1 MRTDYSYSRVLH
13 VDLETGRS
21 RVLRFGSRAE
31 HLGGSGLA
39 AALYA
44 TYGLPEA
51 PALDPRQP
59 LIFAVGPLT
68 GFFPLMSKVV
78 CGFRSPYTGE
88 WAESHAGGRLALSLR
103 FAGYDA
109 LMVTGAARGL
119 SALVVGARTVDV
131 HDVSYLRGADVFSA
145 GKYLRRFG
153 KSSSGHRS
161 CIRIGP
167 SGERGVHYACI
178 NVDSFRHFG
187 RLGAGAV
194 MGAKNLKG
202 IVVQGDGSFV
212 LPEGNAYAKLMREVY
227 KDITATDKMR
237 KYHDLG
243 TPANLLALNELK
255 ALPWNNLQK
264 TSDERIDGVSGET
277 FADKFLLRQTACAG
291 CPVGCIHIGLLRQQ
305 FAKDHEFL
313 YKQVSYDYES
323 IFAQGTM
330 LGLTDASDVLA
341 LLDETEKL
349 GLDCMSSG
357 VALAWVAEASEKGVL
372 SEKETI
378 VPIRFGEV
386 QGFLEALRHLG
397 MASNEFYRVLGTGTL
412 KAADIYGGADY
423 ACVLGQEMAGYA
435 TGEVFFVAQAYGF
448 RHSHLD
454 SGGYS
459 WDQSAKD
466 KDAGKAVDFLVD
478 DEYKRILINS
488 MVSCMFARASYGP
501 DRIGECLE
509 SVGLADVAANL
520 GTAGKAMQAL
530 RWNLKCRTG
539 FDVHAVRI
547 PKRYSEVV
555 TWKGGIDEAYMND
568 VRRRYEQA
576 ILDMAAKAPAIS
588 GGEEG

>member
-1 MRTDYSYSRVLH
+1 MRIDNPFSRVLH
-13 VDLETGRS
+13 VDLDTGLS
-21 RVLRFGSRAE
+21 RVLRFGERAG

-44 TYGLPEA
+44 EYGLPDA

-88 WAESHAGGRLALSLR
+88 WAESHAGGRLGLSLR

-109 LMVTGAARGL
+109 LMITGAARTL
-119 SALVVGARTVDV
+119 SALAVGARSVDV
-131 HDVSYLRGADVFSA
+131 HDVPYLRGADVFST
-145 GKYLRRFG
+145 GKHLRRFG
-153 KSSSGHRS
+153 KASSGHRS

-167 SGERGVHYACI
+167 AGENGVGYACI

-187 RLGAGAV
+187 RLGAGSV

-202 IVVQGDGSFV
+202 IVVMGDGV
-212 LPEGNAYAKLMREVY
+212 YELPESKAYPKLMRDLY
-227 KDITATDKMR
+227 KDVTATDKMK

-264 TSDERIDGVSGET
+264 TTDERIDGISGET
-277 FADKFLLRQTACAG
+277 FAERFLLRQTACAG

-305 FAKDHEFL
+305 FASDHEFL
-313 YKQVSYDYES
+313 YKQVSYDYEP
-323 IFAQGTM
+323 IFAQGSMIGITS
-330 LGLTDASDVLA
+330 AADVLA

-349 GLDCMSSG
+349 GLDCMSAG
-357 VALAWVAEASEKGVL
+357 VALAWVAEALEKGAVT
-372 SEKETI
+372 EAETI

-386 QGFLEALRHLG
+386 QGFLEALRHIAMG
-397 MASNEFYRVLGTGTL
+397 SNEFYRALGAGTL
-412 KAADIYGGADY
+412 KAADAYGGADY

-454 SGGYS
+454 TGGYS
-459 WDQSAKD
+459 WDQSAKE
-466 KDAGKAVDFLVD
+466 KNARKAVDFLVD
-478 DEYKRILINS
+478 DEYKRTLINS

-501 DRIGECLE
+501 ERIAECLD
-509 SVGLADVAANL
+509 SLGLGDVAANL
-520 GTAGKAMQAL
+520 ATAGRNMQNL
-530 RWNLKCRTG
+530 RWSLKCRTG

-547 PKRYSEVV
+547 PKRFTEVV
-555 TWKGGIDEAYMND
+555 TWKGGIDMAYMEEL
-568 VRRRYEQA
+568 RGLYAQEILRMASQA
-576 ILDMAAKAPAIS
+576 ENA
-588 GGEEG
+588 

>member
-1 MRTDYSYSRVLH
+1 MRIDNPFSRVLH
-13 VDLETGRS
+13 VDLDTGLS
-21 RVLRFGSRAE
+21 RVLRFGERAG

-44 TYGLPEA
+44 EYGLPDA

-88 WAESHAGGRLALSLR
+88 WAESHAGGRLGLSLR

-109 LMVTGAARGL
+109 LMITGAARTL
-119 SALVVGARTVDV
+119 SALAVGARSVDV
-131 HDVSYLRGADVFSA
+131 HDVPYLRGADVFST
-145 GKYLRRFG
+145 GKHLRRFG
-153 KSSSGHRS
+153 KASSGHRS

-167 SGERGVHYACI
+167 AGENGVGYACI

-187 RLGAGAV
+187 RLGAGSV

-202 IVVQGDGSFV
+202 IVVMGDGV
-212 LPEGNAYAKLMREVY
+212 YELPESKAYSKLMRDLF
-227 KDITATDKMR
+227 KDVTATDKMK

-264 TSDERIDGVSGET
+264 TTDERIDGISGET
-277 FADKFLLRQTACAG
+277 FAERFLLRQTACAG

-305 FAKDHEFL
+305 FASDHEFL
-313 YKQVSYDYES
+313 YKQVSYDYEP
-323 IFAQGTM
+323 IFAQGSMIGITS
-330 LGLTDASDVLA
+330 AADVLA

-349 GLDCMSSG
+349 GLDCMSAG
-357 VALAWVAEASEKGVL
+357 VALAWVAEALEKGAVT
-372 SEKETI
+372 EAETI

-386 QGFLEALRHLG
+386 QGFLEALRHIAMG
-397 MASNEFYRVLGTGTL
+397 SNEFYRALGAGTL
-412 KAADIYGGADY
+412 KAADAYGGADY

-454 SGGYS
+454 TGGYS
-459 WDQSAKD
+459 WDQSAKE
-466 KDAGKAVDFLVD
+466 KNARKAVDFLVD
-478 DEYKRILINS
+478 DEYKRTLINS

-501 DRIGECLE
+501 ERIAECLD
-509 SVGLADVAANL
+509 SLGLGDVAANL
-520 GTAGKAMQAL
+520 ATAGRNMQNL
-530 RWNLKCRTG
+530 RWSLKCRTG

-547 PKRYSEVV
+547 PKRFTEVV
-555 TWKGGIDEAYMND
+555 TWKGGIDMAYMEEL
-568 VRRRYEQA
+568 RGMYAQEILRMASQA
-576 ILDMAAKAPAIS
+576 ENA
-588 GGEEG
+588 

>member
-1 MRTDYSYSRVLH
+1 MRIDNPFSRVLH
-13 VDLETGRS
+13 VDLDTGLS
-21 RVLRFGSRAE
+21 RVLRFGARSE

-44 TYGLPEA
+44 EYGLPDA

-109 LMVTGAARGL
+109 LMITGAARTL
-119 SALVVGARTVDV
+119 SALAVGARSVDV
-131 HDVSYLRGADVFSA
+131 HDVPYLRGADVFST
-145 GKYLRRFG
+145 GKHLRRFG
-153 KSSSGHRS
+153 KTSSGHRS

-167 SGERGVHYACI
+167 AGENGVGYACI

-187 RLGAGAV
+187 RLGAGSV

-202 IVVQGDGSFV
+202 IVVMGDGV
-212 LPEGNAYAKLMREVY
+212 YELPESKAYPKLMRDLF
-227 KDITATDKMR
+227 KDVTATDKMK

-264 TSDERIDGVSGET
+264 TTDERIDGISGET
-277 FADKFLLRQTACAG
+277 FAERFLLRQTACAG

-305 FAKDHEFL
+305 FASDHEFL
-313 YKQVSYDYES
+313 YKQVSYDYEP
-323 IFAQGTM
+323 IFAQGSMIGITS
-330 LGLTDASDVLA
+330 AADVLA

-349 GLDCMSSG
+349 GLDCMSAG
-357 VALAWVAEASEKGVL
+357 VALAWVAEALEKGAVT
-372 SEKETI
+372 EAETI
-378 VPIRFGEV
+378 VPIRFGEA
-386 QGFLEALRHLG
+386 QGFLEALRHIAMG
-397 MASNEFYRVLGTGTL
+397 SNEFYRALGAGTL
-412 KAADIYGGADY
+412 KAADAYGGAEY

-454 SGGYS
+454 TGGYS

-466 KDAGKAVDFLVD
+466 NDARKAVDFLVD
-478 DEYKRILINS
+478 DEYKRTLINS

-501 DRIGECLE
+501 ERIAECLE
-509 SVGLADVAANL
+509 SLGLGDVAANL
-520 GTAGKAMQAL
+520 STAGRNMQNL
-530 RWNLKCRTG
+530 RWSLKCRTG

-547 PKRYSEVV
+547 PKRFTEVV
-555 TWKGGIDEAYMND
+555 TWKGGIDMAYMEEL
-568 VRRRYEQA
+568 RGMYAQEILRMASQA
-576 ILDMAAKAPAIS
+576 DS
-588 GGEEG
+588 

>member
-1 MRTDYSYSRVLH
+1 MRIDNPFSRVLH
-13 VDLETGRS
+13 VDLDTGLS
-21 RVLRFGSRAE
+21 RVLRFGERAG

-44 TYGLPEA
+44 EYGLPDA

-88 WAESHAGGRLALSLR
+88 WAESHAGGRLGLSLR

-109 LMVTGAARGL
+109 LMITGAARTL
-119 SALVVGARTVDV
+119 SALAVGARSVDV
-131 HDVSYLRGADVFSA
+131 HDVPYLRGADVFST
-145 GKYLRRFG
+145 GKHLRRFG
-153 KSSSGHRS
+153 KASSGHRS

-167 SGERGVHYACI
+167 AGENGVGYACI

-187 RLGAGAV
+187 RLGAGSV

-202 IVVQGDGSFV
+202 IVVMGDGV
-212 LPEGNAYAKLMREVY
+212 YELPESKAYPKLMRDLY
-227 KDITATDKMR
+227 KDVTATDKMK

-264 TSDERIDGVSGET
+264 TTDERIDGISGET
-277 FADKFLLRQTACAG
+277 FAERFLLRQTACAG

-305 FAKDHEFL
+305 FASDHEFL
-313 YKQVSYDYES
+313 YKQVSYDYEP
-323 IFAQGTM
+323 IFAQGSMIGITS
-330 LGLTDASDVLA
+330 AADVLA

-349 GLDCMSSG
+349 GLDCMSAG
-357 VALAWVAEASEKGVL
+357 VALAWVAEALEKGAVT
-372 SEKETI
+372 EAETI

-386 QGFLEALRHLG
+386 QGFLEALRHIAMG
-397 MASNEFYRVLGTGTL
+397 SNEFYRALGAGTL
-412 KAADIYGGADY
+412 KAADAYGGADY

-454 SGGYS
+454 TGGYS
-459 WDQSAKD
+459 WDQSAKE
-466 KDAGKAVDFLVD
+466 KNARKAVDFLVD
-478 DEYKRILINS
+478 DEYKRTLINS

-501 DRIGECLE
+501 ERIAECLD
-509 SVGLADVAANL
+509 SLGLGDVAANL
-520 GTAGKAMQAL
+520 ATAGRNMQNL
-530 RWNLKCRTG
+530 RWSLKCRTG
-539 FDVHAVRI
+539 FNVHAVRI
-547 PKRYSEVV
+547 PKRFTEVV
-555 TWKGGIDEAYMND
+555 TWKGGIDMAYMEEL
-568 VRRRYEQA
+568 RGMYAQEILRMASQA
-576 ILDMAAKAPAIS
+576 
-588 GGEEG
+588 EN

>member
-13 VDLETGRS
+13 VDLGTGHS
-21 RVLRFGSRAE
+21 RVLKFGSRAE
-31 HLGGSGLA
+31 HLGGSGLT
-39 AALYA
+39 AALSA
-44 TYGLPEA
+44 EYGIPDA

-59 LIFAVGPLT
+59 LIFAIGPLT
-68 GFFPLMSKVV
+68 GFFPLMSKTV

-109 LMVTGAARGL
+109 LMITGAAHAL
-119 SALVVGARTVDV
+119 SALVVGSRTVDV
-131 HDVSYLRGADVFSA
+131 HEVSYLRGADVFST
-145 GKYLRRFG
+145 GKYLRRYG

-167 SGERGVHYACI
+167 AGEQGVGYACI

-187 RLGAGAV
+187 RLGSGSV

-202 IVVQGDGSFV
+202 IVVLGDGCFE
-212 LPEGNAYAKLMREVY
+212 LPENSAYPKLMRDLY
-227 KDITATDKMR
+227 KDITATDKMK

-243 TPANLLALNELK
+243 TPANLMALNELK

-264 TSDERIDGVSGET
+264 TTDARIDGVSGET
-277 FADKFLLRQTACAG
+277 FADRFLLRQTACAG

-305 FAKDHEFL
+305 FASDHEFL
-313 YKQVSYDYES
+313 YKQVTYDYES

-330 LGLTDASDVLA
+330 IGLTDASDVLA

-357 VALAWVAEASEKGVL
+357 VALAWVAEAVEKGIVTQA
-372 SEKETI
+372 ETI
-378 VPIRFGEV
+378 VPIRFGEM
-386 QGFLEALRHLG
+386 QGFVEALRHIALG
-397 MASNEFYRVLGTGTL
+397 TNEFYKALGRGAL
-412 KAADIYGGADY
+412 NAADIYGGADF

-454 SGGYS
+454 SGGYA
-459 WDQSAKD
+459 WDQSAKE
-466 KDAGKAVDFLVD
+466 KDAQKAVDFLVD
-478 DEYKRILINS
+478 DEYKRILINC
-488 MVSCMFARASYGP
+488 MVSCLFARASYGP
-501 DRIGECLE
+501 DRIAECLE
-509 SVGLADVAANL
+509 SVGLTDVAANL
-520 GTAGKAMQAL
+520 SHAGKAMQSL
-530 RWNLKCRTG
+530 RWKLKCSTG

-547 PKRYSEVV
+547 PKRFTEVV
-555 TWKGGIDEAYMND
+555 TWKGGIDTVYMD
-568 VRRRYEQA
+568 DLRSRYSQA
-576 ILDMAAKAPAIS
+576 ILQMAGVEPNLK
-588 GGEEG
+588 G

>member
-1 MRTDYSYSRVLH
+1 MRIDNPFSRVLH
-13 VDLETGRS
+13 VDLDTGLS
-21 RVLRFGSRAE
+21 RVLRFGARAG

-44 TYGLPEA
+44 EYGLPDA

-88 WAESHAGGRLALSLR
+88 WAESHAGGRLGLSLR

-109 LMVTGAARGL
+109 LMITGAARTL
-119 SALVVGARTVDV
+119 SALAVGARSVDV
-131 HDVSYLRGADVFSA
+131 HDVPYLRGADVFST
-145 GKYLRRFG
+145 GKHLRRFG
-153 KSSSGHRS
+153 KASSGHRS

-167 SGERGVHYACI
+167 AGENGVGYACI

-187 RLGAGAV
+187 RLGAGSV

-202 IVVQGDGSFV
+202 IVVMGDGV
-212 LPEGNAYAKLMREVY
+212 YELPESKAYPKLMRDLY
-227 KDITATDKMR
+227 KDVTATDKMK

-264 TSDERIDGVSGET
+264 TTDERIDGISGET
-277 FADKFLLRQTACAG
+277 FAERFLLRQTACAG

-305 FAKDHEFL
+305 FASDHEFL
-313 YKQVSYDYES
+313 YKQVSYDYEP
-323 IFAQGTM
+323 IFAQGSMIGITS
-330 LGLTDASDVLA
+330 AADVLA

-349 GLDCMSSG
+349 GLDCMSAG
-357 VALAWVAEASEKGVL
+357 VALAWVAEALEKGAVT
-372 SEKETI
+372 EAETI

-386 QGFLEALRHLG
+386 QGFLEALRHIAMG
-397 MASNEFYRVLGTGTL
+397 SNEFYRALGAGTL
-412 KAADIYGGADY
+412 KAADAYGGADY

-454 SGGYS
+454 TGGYS
-459 WDQSAKD
+459 WDQSAKE
-466 KDAGKAVDFLVD
+466 KNARKAVDFLVD
-478 DEYKRILINS
+478 DEYKRTLINS

-501 DRIGECLE
+501 ERIAECLD
-509 SVGLADVAANL
+509 SLGLGDVAANL
-520 GTAGKAMQAL
+520 ATAGRNMQNL
-530 RWNLKCRTG
+530 RWSLKCRTG

-547 PKRYSEVV
+547 PKRFTEVV
-555 TWKGGIDEAYMND
+555 TWKGGIDMAYMEEL
-568 VRRRYEQA
+568 RGMYAQEILRMASQA
-576 ILDMAAKAPAIS
+576 ENA
-588 GGEEG
+588 

>member
-1 MRTDYSYSRVLH
+1 MRTDQTWSRVLH
-13 VDLETGRS
+13 VDLESGRS
-21 RVLRFGSRAE
+21 HVLQFGSRAE

-39 AALYA
+39 AALYSR
-44 TYGLPEA
+44 YGLLDA

-68 GFFPLMSKVV
+68 GLFPLMSKTV

-119 SALVVGARTVDV
+119 SALIVGARTVDL
-131 HDVSYLRGADVFSA
+131 HDVAYLRGADVFST

-153 KSSSGHRS
+153 RESSGHRS

-167 SGERGVHYACI
+167 AGEQGISYACI

-202 IVVQGDGSFV
+202 IVVLGDGSYR
-212 LPEGNAYAKLMREVY
+212 LPEGKAYPKLMRELY
-227 KDITATDKMR
+227 KDITGTDKMR

-243 TPANLLALNELK
+243 TPANLTALNGLN

-264 TSDERIDGVSGET
+264 TTDERIDGISGET
-277 FADKFLLRQTACAG
+277 FADRFLLRQTACAG

-305 FAKDHEFL
+305 FASDHEFL

-323 IFAQGTM
+323 IFSQGTM
-330 LGLTDASDVLA
+330 LGLTDGSDVLA

-357 VALAWVAEASEKGVL
+357 VALAWVAEAVEKGVIT
-372 SEKETI
+372 ERETL

-386 QGFLEALRHLG
+386 QGFMEALRHIAMG
-397 MASNEFYRVLGTGTL
+397 SNEFYRTLGTGAL
-412 KAADIYGGADY
+412 KAADVYGGAEY

-454 SGGYS
+454 SGGYA
-459 WDQSAKD
+459 WDQSSKE
-466 KDAGKAVDFLVD
+466 KDARKAVDFLVD
-478 DEYKRILINS
+478 DEYKRILINC
-488 MVSCMFARASYGP
+488 MVSCMFARATYGP
-501 DRIGECLE
+501 ERIAECLA
-509 SVGLADVAANL
+509 SVGLTDLADGL
-520 GTAGKAMQAL
+520 ETAGRAVQAL
-530 RWNLKCRTG
+530 RWKLKFDTG
-539 FDVHAVRI
+539 FDVDAVRI
-547 PKRYSEVV
+547 PKRYTEVV
-555 TWKGGIDEAYMND
+555 TWKGAIDTTYMD
-568 VRRRYEQA
+568 AVRTTYAAA
-576 ILDMAAKAPAIS
+576 IRELAAS
-588 GGEEG
+588 GQPMSGSEDA

>member
-1 MRTDYSYSRVLH
+1 MRIDNPFSRVLH
-13 VDLETGRS
+13 VDLDTGLS
-21 RVLRFGSRAE
+21 RVLRFGERAG

-44 TYGLPEA
+44 EYGLPDA

-88 WAESHAGGRLALSLR
+88 WAESHAGGRLGLSLR

-109 LMVTGAARGL
+109 LMITGAARTL
-119 SALVVGARTVDV
+119 SALAVGARSVDV
-131 HDVSYLRGADVFSA
+131 HDVPYLRGADVFST
-145 GKYLRRFG
+145 GKHLRRFG
-153 KSSSGHRS
+153 KASSGHRS

-167 SGERGVHYACI
+167 AGENGVGYACI

-187 RLGAGAV
+187 RLGAGSV

-202 IVVQGDGSFV
+202 IVVMGDGV
-212 LPEGNAYAKLMREVY
+212 YELPESKAYPKLMRDLY
-227 KDITATDKMR
+227 KDVTATDKMK

-264 TSDERIDGVSGET
+264 TTDERIDGISGET
-277 FADKFLLRQTACAG
+277 FAERFLLRQTACAG

-305 FAKDHEFL
+305 FASDHEFL
-313 YKQVSYDYES
+313 YKQVSYDYEP
-323 IFAQGTM
+323 IFAQGSMIGITS
-330 LGLTDASDVLA
+330 AADVLA

-349 GLDCMSSG
+349 GLDCMSAG
-357 VALAWVAEASEKGVL
+357 VALAWVAEALEKGAVT
-372 SEKETI
+372 EAETI

-386 QGFLEALRHLG
+386 QGFLEALRHIAMG
-397 MASNEFYRVLGTGTL
+397 SNEFYRALGAGTL
-412 KAADIYGGADY
+412 KAADAYGGADY

-454 SGGYS
+454 TGGYS
-459 WDQSAKD
+459 WDQSAKE
-466 KDAGKAVDFLVD
+466 KNARKAVDFLVD
-478 DEYKRILINS
+478 DEYKRTLINS

-501 DRIGECLE
+501 ERIAECLD
-509 SVGLADVAANL
+509 SLGLGDVAANL
-520 GTAGKAMQAL
+520 ATAGRNMQNL
-530 RWNLKCRTG
+530 RWSLKCRTG

-547 PKRYSEVV
+547 PKRFTEVV
-555 TWKGGIDEAYMND
+555 TWKGGIDMAYMEEL
-568 VRRRYEQA
+568 RGLYAQEILRMASQA
-576 ILDMAAKAPAIS
+576 
-588 GGEEG
+588 EN

>member
-1 MRTDYSYSRVLH
+1 MRIDNPFSRVLH
-13 VDLETGRS
+13 VDLDTGLS
-21 RVLRFGSRAE
+21 RVLRFGERAG

-44 TYGLPEA
+44 EYGLPDA

-88 WAESHAGGRLALSLR
+88 WAESHAGGRLGLSLR

-109 LMVTGAARGL
+109 LMITGAARTL
-119 SALVVGARTVDV
+119 SALAVGARSVDV
-131 HDVSYLRGADVFSA
+131 HDVPYLRGADVFST
-145 GKYLRRFG
+145 GKHLRRFG
-153 KSSSGHRS
+153 KASSGHRS

-167 SGERGVHYACI
+167 AGENGVGYACI

-187 RLGAGAV
+187 RLGAGSV

-202 IVVQGDGSFV
+202 IVVMGDGV
-212 LPEGNAYAKLMREVY
+212 YELPESKAYPKLMRDLY
-227 KDITATDKMR
+227 KDVTATDKMK

-264 TSDERIDGVSGET
+264 TTDERIDGISGET
-277 FADKFLLRQTACAG
+277 FAERFLLRQTACAG

-305 FAKDHEFL
+305 FASDHEFL
-313 YKQVSYDYES
+313 YKQVSYDYEP
-323 IFAQGTM
+323 IFAQGSMIGITS
-330 LGLTDASDVLA
+330 AADVLA

-349 GLDCMSSG
+349 GLDCMSAG
-357 VALAWVAEASEKGVL
+357 VALAWVAEALEKGAVT
-372 SEKETI
+372 EAETI

-386 QGFLEALRHLG
+386 QGFLEALRHIAMG
-397 MASNEFYRVLGTGTL
+397 SNEFYRALGAGTL
-412 KAADIYGGADY
+412 KAADAYGGADY

-454 SGGYS
+454 TGGYS
-459 WDQSAKD
+459 WDQSAKE
-466 KDAGKAVDFLVD
+466 KNARKAVDFLVD
-478 DEYKRILINS
+478 DEYKRTLINS

-501 DRIGECLE
+501 ERIAECLD
-509 SVGLADVAANL
+509 SLGLGEVAANL
-520 GTAGKAMQAL
+520 STAGRNMQNL
-530 RWNLKCRTG
+530 RWSLKCRTG
-539 FDVHAVRI
+539 FDVNSVRI
-547 PKRYSEVV
+547 PKRFTEVV
-555 TWKGGIDEAYMND
+555 TWKGGIDMAYMEEL
-568 VRRRYEQA
+568 RGMYAQEILRMASQA
-576 ILDMAAKAPAIS
+576 ENA
-588 GGEEG
+588 

>member
-1 MRTDYSYSRVLH
+1 MRIDNPFSRVLH
-13 VDLETGRS
+13 VDLDTGLS
-21 RVLRFGSRAE
+21 RVLRFGERAG

-44 TYGLPEA
+44 EYGLPDA

-88 WAESHAGGRLALSLR
+88 WAESHAGGRLGLSLR

-109 LMVTGAARGL
+109 LMITGAARTL
-119 SALVVGARTVDV
+119 SALAVGARSVDV
-131 HDVSYLRGADVFSA
+131 HDVPYLRGADVFST
-145 GKYLRRFG
+145 GKHLRRFG
-153 KSSSGHRS
+153 KASSGHRS

-167 SGERGVHYACI
+167 AGENGVGYACI

-187 RLGAGAV
+187 RLGAGSV

-202 IVVQGDGSFV
+202 IVVMGDGV
-212 LPEGNAYAKLMREVY
+212 YELPESKAYSKLMRDLF
-227 KDITATDKMR
+227 KDVTATDKMK

-264 TSDERIDGVSGET
+264 TTDERIDGISGET
-277 FADKFLLRQTACAG
+277 FAERFLLRQTACAG

-305 FAKDHEFL
+305 FASDHEFL
-313 YKQVSYDYES
+313 YKQVSYDYEP
-323 IFAQGTM
+323 IFAQGSMIGITS
-330 LGLTDASDVLA
+330 AADVLA

-349 GLDCMSSG
+349 GLDCMSAG
-357 VALAWVAEASEKGVL
+357 VALAWVAEALEKGAVT
-372 SEKETI
+372 EAETI

-386 QGFLEALRHLG
+386 QGFLEALRHIAMG
-397 MASNEFYRVLGTGTL
+397 SNEFYRALGAGTL
-412 KAADIYGGADY
+412 KAADAYGGADY

-454 SGGYS
+454 TGGYS
-459 WDQSAKD
+459 WDQSAKE
-466 KDAGKAVDFLVD
+466 KNARKAVDFLVD
-478 DEYKRILINS
+478 DEYKRTLINS

-501 DRIGECLE
+501 ERIAECLD
-509 SVGLADVAANL
+509 SLGLGDVAANL
-520 GTAGKAMQAL
+520 ATAGRNMQNL
-530 RWNLKCRTG
+530 RWSLKCRTG

-547 PKRYSEVV
+547 PKRFTEVV
-555 TWKGGIDEAYMND
+555 TWKGGIDMAYMEEL
-568 VRRRYEQA
+568 RGMYAQEILRMASQA
-576 ILDMAAKAPAIS
+576 ENS
-588 GGEEG
+588 

>member
-1 MRTDYSYSRVLH
+1 MRIDNPFSRVLH
-13 VDLETGRS
+13 VDLDTGLS
-21 RVLRFGSRAE
+21 RVLRFGERAG

-44 TYGLPEA
+44 EYGLPDA

-88 WAESHAGGRLALSLR
+88 WAESHAGGRLGLSLR

-109 LMVTGAARGL
+109 LMITGAARTL
-119 SALVVGARTVDV
+119 SALAVGARSVDV
-131 HDVSYLRGADVFSA
+131 HDVPYLRGADVFST
-145 GKYLRRFG
+145 GKHLRRFG
-153 KSSSGHRS
+153 KASSGHRS

-167 SGERGVHYACI
+167 AGENGVGYACI

-187 RLGAGAV
+187 RLGAGSV

-202 IVVQGDGSFV
+202 IVVMGDGV
-212 LPEGNAYAKLMREVY
+212 YELPESKAYPKLMRDLY
-227 KDITATDKMR
+227 KDVTATDKMK

-264 TSDERIDGVSGET
+264 TTDERIDGISGET
-277 FADKFLLRQTACAG
+277 FAERFLLRQTACAG

-305 FAKDHEFL
+305 FASDHEFL
-313 YKQVSYDYES
+313 YKQVSYDYEP
-323 IFAQGTM
+323 IFAQGSMIGITS
-330 LGLTDASDVLA
+330 AADVLA

-349 GLDCMSSG
+349 GLDCMSAG
-357 VALAWVAEASEKGVL
+357 VALAWVAEALEKGAVT
-372 SEKETI
+372 EAETI

-386 QGFLEALRHLG
+386 QGFLEALRHIAMG
-397 MASNEFYRVLGTGTL
+397 SNEFYRALGAGTL
-412 KAADIYGGADY
+412 KAADAYGGADY

-454 SGGYS
+454 TGGYS
-459 WDQSAKD
+459 WDQSAKE
-466 KDAGKAVDFLVD
+466 KNARKAVDFLVD
-478 DEYKRILINS
+478 DEYKRTLINS

-501 DRIGECLE
+501 ERIAECLD
-509 SVGLADVAANL
+509 SLGLGDVAANL
-520 GTAGKAMQAL
+520 ATAGRNMQNL
-530 RWNLKCRTG
+530 RWSLKCRTG
-539 FDVHAVRI
+539 FNVHAVRI
-547 PKRYSEVV
+547 PKRFTEVV
-555 TWKGGIDEAYMND
+555 TWKGGIDMAYMEEL
-568 VRRRYEQA
+568 RGMYAQE
-576 ILDMAAKAPAIS
+576 ILRMASLAENS
-588 GGEEG
+588 

>member
-1 MRTDYSYSRVLH
+1 MRIDNPFSRVLH
-13 VDLETGRS
+13 VDLDTGLS
-21 RVLRFGSRAE
+21 RVLRFGERAG

-44 TYGLPEA
+44 EYGLPDA

-88 WAESHAGGRLALSLR
+88 WAESHAGGRLGLSLR

-109 LMVTGAARGL
+109 LMITGAARTL
-119 SALVVGARTVDV
+119 SALAVGARSVDV
-131 HDVSYLRGADVFSA
+131 HDVPYLRGADVFST
-145 GKYLRRFG
+145 GKHLRRFG
-153 KSSSGHRS
+153 KASSGHRS

-167 SGERGVHYACI
+167 AGENGVGYACI

-187 RLGAGAV
+187 RLGAGSV

-202 IVVQGDGSFV
+202 IVVMGDGV
-212 LPEGNAYAKLMREVY
+212 YELPESKAYPKLMRDLY
-227 KDITATDKMR
+227 KDVTATDKMK

-264 TSDERIDGVSGET
+264 TTDERIDGISGET
-277 FADKFLLRQTACAG
+277 FAERFLLRQTACAG

-305 FAKDHEFL
+305 FASDHEFL
-313 YKQVSYDYES
+313 YKQVSYDYEP
-323 IFAQGTM
+323 IFAQGSMIGITS
-330 LGLTDASDVLA
+330 AADVLA

-349 GLDCMSSG
+349 GLDCMSAG
-357 VALAWVAEASEKGVL
+357 VALAWVAEALEKGAVT
-372 SEKETI
+372 EAETI

-386 QGFLEALRHLG
+386 QGFLEALRHIAMG
-397 MASNEFYRVLGTGTL
+397 SNEFYRALGAGTL
-412 KAADIYGGADY
+412 KAADAYGGADY

-454 SGGYS
+454 TGGYS
-459 WDQSAKD
+459 WDQSAKE
-466 KDAGKAVDFLVD
+466 KNARKAVDFLVD
-478 DEYKRILINS
+478 DEYKRTLINS

-501 DRIGECLE
+501 ERIAECLD
-509 SVGLADVAANL
+509 SLGLGDVAANL
-520 GTAGKAMQAL
+520 ATAGRNMQNL
-530 RWNLKCRTG
+530 RWSLKCRTG

-547 PKRYSEVV
+547 PKRFTEVV
-555 TWKGGIDEAYMND
+555 TWKGGIDMAYMEEL
-568 VRRRYEQA
+568 RGMYAQEILRMASQA
-576 ILDMAAKAPAIS
+576 ENA
-588 GGEEG
+588 